1 MAVCELSDD
10 TAGAQSRVRDDLL
23 RLQHQRAVAVRTLS
37 LPASSRAR
45 AILARDA
52 DRPRRVVGDD
62 VDRPARPTRPAAD
75 SAMTIVRW
83 LLVLAIV
90 CACQV
95 AGEAHVG
102 SPDVFLD
109 ASAGPYRLL
118 VTIRTPPAIPRLGDM
133 E

>member
-23 RLQHQRAVAVRTLS
+23 LLQHQRAVAVRTLS

-45 AILARDA
+45 AILGRDA

-62 VDRPARPTRPAAD
+62 VDRPARRTRHAAD

-83 LLVLAIV
+83 LLGLTIV
-90 CACQV
+90 FSCQV
-95 AGEAHVG
+95 AGEGDVR
-102 SPDVFLD
+102 SPGV
-109 ASAGPYRLL
+109 
-118 VTIRTPPAIPRLGDM
+118 
-133 E
+133 